1 MGELKDRGKNEG
13 IQISGSLIARNALIN
28 LIGQALPLL
37 VAVIAMPFVVRG
49 LGTER
54 FGLLSLA
61 WVVMG
66 YFTIFDLGLGR
77 ATTKFVAE
85 ALGKGEGNKVP
96 QIIWTAVT
104 VQAIMGIL
112 GALALFG
119 MTDFLVER
127 VLNIPPALI
136 YEAEVIFYLLAFA
149 IPVVML
155 TSSFSGVLE
164 AAQRFSLVNAIRIP
178 SSTLTYLLPLVG
190 LYLGMGLPGIVALI
204 LVARL
209 FSLIALIII
218 DLRIDP
224 KLREY
229 SSSFELL
236 PRLFCYGGWITVSS
250 IVSPILV
257 YLDRFLI
264 GSILTMAAVAYYTAP
279 YEAVTRISII
289 AFSLSMTLFPAISA
303 LEGAKD
309 RQKLGSVFARAVKF
323 ILLTTGP
330 VVVVIWLFAGEILQI
345 WLGSDFF
352 IESTVAMQLLA
363 IGILMNSLAHAPYTL
378 LQGGGRPDLPA
389 KFHLIELPAYIVLA
403 WVLVTEFGIA
413 GAAGAWALRVTFDAL
428 LLFWAAFRIYGLPMH
443 LLETNGAILAGISI
457 MILAIAG
464 FVLKTAS
471 DAFSIYYQSIFII
484 LLLILFAGVVWN
496 CVLDITDRNAIL
508 KIANIKNKQETI

>member
-1 MGELKDRGKNEG
+1 MEDQSQAQG
-13 IQISGSLIARNALIN
+13 IQISGSLIAKNALIN

-85 ALGKGEGNKVP
+85 ALGKGEGGRVS

-104 VQAIMGIL
+104 VQAIMGAI

-119 MTDFLVER
+119 LTDLLVNGI
-127 VLNIPPALI
+127 LNIPNDLLD
-136 YEAEVIFYLLAFA
+136 EARLTFHLLALG
-149 IPVVML
+149 IPVVMI

-164 AAQRFSLVNAIRIP
+164 AAQRFALVNAIRIP

-204 LVARL
+204 LLARL

-229 SSSFELL
+229 SGSLEIL
-236 PRLFCYGGWITVSS
+236 PRLFCYGGWITISS

-289 AFSLSMTLFPAISA
+289 ALSLSMTLFPAISA

-309 RQKLGSVFARAVKF
+309 KQKLGSVFARAIKF
-323 ILLTTGP
+323 IFITTGP
-330 VVVVIWLFAGEILQI
+330 VVVVIWLFSGEILQI
-345 WLGSDFF
+345 WLGDDFL
-352 IESTVAMQLLA
+352 IESKVAMQLLSA
-363 IGILMNSLAHAPYTL
+363 GILINSLAHVPYAL

-403 WVLVTEFGIA
+403 WFLVTEFGIA
-413 GAAGAWALRVTFDAL
+413 GAAGAWTLRVTVDAL
-428 LLFWAAFRIYGLPMH
+428 LLFWAAFKIYGLPLH
-443 LLETNGAILAGISI
+443 LLETNGTILAGISF
-457 MILAIAG
+457 MVLAISG
-464 FVLKTAS
+464 YTLKAAS
-471 DAFSIYYQSIFII
+471 DTLSLYYQFIFII
-484 LLLILFAGVVWN
+484 LLLIFFIGIVWN
-496 CVLDITDRNAIL
+496 RVLDITDRNAIL
-508 KIANIKNKQETI
+508 IMTNTNGRKQETT